1 MFVAKG
7 QNFTKLWKWKKKKN
21 CEKSKNKGEKSEKIA
36 DLGSYHNQPS
46 AEGLA

>member
-1 MFVAKG
+1 MGKG
-7 QNFTKLWKWKKKKN
+7 KIFTILQELKKN

-36 DLGSYHNQPS
+36 DLGSYPNQPS

>member
-1 MFVAKG
+1 M
-7 QNFTKLWKWKKKKN
+7 KKKKN

-36 DLGSYHNQPS
+36 DLGSYPNQPS